1 MEFNKMMYSYLKQK
15 VFLGDIIDFKGL
27 KVEVTDNLVK
37 SNPDLFVVEEELLPE
52 YWERVINTSN
62 FTKGK
67 VYKIKDR
74 TNLEKWGNFIDDQ
87 GQTNGSAPEN
97 YKYFK
102 PSTPE
107 AFQRQEL
114 LEEAKRRYPVGTRFK
129 SAFNNDCK
137 GEVST
142 TNFYWWFDTDIV
154 VDVRGGKSVYSKGA
168 WAEVIKPIFKS
179 EDGVDIYEGDTI
191 YYVRKDFKD
200 SSNEVIEYRN
210 YCGLYS
216 DLNIYFSTKEAAEE
230 YVAKNKPKDLQYYE
244 DLLLNP
250 VETYTDYTFC
260 TFNSTHYD
268 WLKNKEP
275 KLYWLKILELI
286 QQDLD
291 DGWKPDW
298 KDANY
303 KYRIEKH
310 GSLNYNI
317 ESYRTWDSGLCN
329 FKSEE
334 SAQKAMELMKDKLD
348 IIFK

>member
-1 MEFNKMMYSYLKQK
+1 MTYYYLKQK
-15 VFLGDIIDFKGL
+15 VSLGDIIDFKGL

-67 VYKIKDR
+67 IYKIKDR
-74 TNLEKWGNFIDDQ
+74 TNLEKLGNFIDDQ

-114 LEEAKRRYPVGTRFK
+114 LEEAKRKYPVGTRFK
-129 SAFNNDCK
+129 SAYSNSCVEIVKN
-137 GEVST
+137 
-142 TNFYWWFDTDIV
+142 TNFYYHNNSDITANSIHGITV
-154 VDVRGGKSVYSKGA
+154 YHGGN

-200 SSNEVIEYRN
+200 SSNEVIGYRN

-230 YVAKNKPKDLQYYE
+230 YVDKNKPKDLKYYE

-250 VETYTDYTFC
+250 IETYTDYTFC
-260 TFNSTHYD
+260 AFNSTHYD

-275 KLYWLKILELI
+275 KLYWLKVLELI

-291 DGWKPDW
+291 NGWKPDW
-298 KDANY
+298 NDHNC
-303 KYRIEKH
+303 KYRIE
-310 GSLNYNI
+310 NYYMSNYSI
-317 ESYRTWDSGLCN
+317 ESYRGHNSGLCN
-329 FKSEE
+329 FKSKE
-334 SAQKAMELMKDKLD
+334 SAQTAIQIMGDKLD